1 MSKEWNHYL
10 DEITDADVEFEDIK
24 RIIES
29 MEKSGIDPLDAE
41 KVMTD
46 LCSLRYRFGFFFMS
60 YQAIYFLTRPKECIH
75 QGYRDVSKA
84 VKVLKSLRAIMREV
98 SDEFEDD
105 EICGGKHKPLKE
117 SDSGEEGP
125 AEEDDQA
132 PGEEGESQED

>member
-125 AEEDDQA
+125 AEEDQA

>member
-117 SDSGEEGP
+117 SDSGEEGR
-125 AEEDDQA
+125 AEEDQA
-132 PGEEGESQED
+132 PGEEGDSQED